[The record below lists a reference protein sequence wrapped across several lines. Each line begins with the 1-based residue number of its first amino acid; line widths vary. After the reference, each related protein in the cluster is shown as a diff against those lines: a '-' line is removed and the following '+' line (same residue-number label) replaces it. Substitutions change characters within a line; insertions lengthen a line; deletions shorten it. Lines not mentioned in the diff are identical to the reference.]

1 MEMIIDLI
9 SLFPDMLDGFL
20 NSSIIARAQKKQLLS
35 YRSHNLR
42 RWSNDK
48 YFKVDD
54 RPFGGGAGMVLQPE
68 PIARAINELK
78 GEGTYSVY
86 LCPDGIP
93 LKTDVAKTLAQKPH
107 IIFLSGHYEGIDQRI
122 RDRYI
127 DLELSIGDYI
137 LTNGTLAAAVAI
149 DVICRYIPRVLGN
162 EISLE
167 QDSFAGGLLT
177 FPQYTQPRIFEGI
190 AVPEVLLS
198 GDHGAIERWRQ
209 RQRLERTQKLRPDL
223 LGE

>member
-1 MEMIIDLI
+1 MKMIIDLI
-9 SLFPDMLDGFL
+9 SLFPEMLDGFL
-20 NSSIIARAQKKQLLS
+20 NASIIARAQKKQLLQ

-42 RWSNDK
+42 QWSSSK
-48 YFKVDD
+48 HFKVDD

-68 PIARAINELK
+68 PIARAINELG
-78 GEGTYSVY
+78 GEGTYTVF

-93 LKTDVAKTLAQKPH
+93 LKTNVAKALAQKPH

-127 DLELSIGDYI
+127 NLELSIGDYV

-149 DVICRYIPRVLGN
+149 DVICRHIPGVLGN
-162 EISLE
+162 ETSLG
-167 QDSFAGGLLT
+167 QDSFADGLLT
-177 FPQYTQPRIFEGI
+177 FPQYTQPRIFENM

-198 GDHGAIERWRQ
+198 GDHRAIEGWRQ
-209 RQRLERTQKLRPDL
+209 RQRFERTQKLRPDL
-223 LGE
+223 LNE